1 MPWAM
6 NVLRLKIDKEMK
18 AHNFDKSDGVCGVIH
33 VLHLK
38 SRTAT
43 ALKVGCS
50 SYPSLFDRHG
60 ALGRY
65 KTVFAPMAL
74 KKVEAIHLYQ
84 STKRAH
90 QIEQELHRQLRTKF
104 GNVTPHNVKSMEL
117 YKVEHLEAILVLLH
131 EIEQKPSF
139 QEVTS
144 RPTKKGNDNVL
155 RRAFSK

>member
-1 MPWAM
+1 MQLVPLA
-6 NVLRLKIDKEMK
+6 
-18 AHNFDKSDGVCGVIH
+18 
-33 VLHLK
+33 
-38 SRTAT
+38 
-43 ALKVGCS
+43 
-50 SYPSLFDRHG
+50 FDRHG